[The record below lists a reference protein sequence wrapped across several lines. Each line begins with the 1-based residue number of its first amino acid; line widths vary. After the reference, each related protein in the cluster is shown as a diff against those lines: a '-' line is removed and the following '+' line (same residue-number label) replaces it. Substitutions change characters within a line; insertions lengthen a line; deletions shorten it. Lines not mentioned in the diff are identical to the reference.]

1 MGDHFYG
8 KVRSRVAATAS
19 TATSGGVSA
28 TIAAP
33 TDTARHYAV
42 TGIQTSSDAACLV
55 TIESP
60 ASTVLWRK
68 RYAAA
73 HAASETFLPGVI
85 NAAVGAAVL
94 VKTSAS
100 TSNTEGNIQAFLV

>member
-8 KVRSRVAATAS
+8 KVRSRTSATAATA
-19 TATSGGVSA
+19 TTGGVSA
-28 TIAAP
+28 TITAP
-33 TDTARHYAV
+33 TTPRHYSV
-42 TGIQTSSDAACLV
+42 SGIQTSSDAACLV

-73 HAASETFLPGVI
+73 HAASEEFELGTIVG
-85 NAAVGAAVL
+85 AAGAAVL

-100 TSNTEGNIQAFLV
+100 TSNTEANIQALLV

>member
-8 KVRSRVAATAS
+8 KVRGRVAAS
-19 TATSGGVSA
+19 SVSGSGGVIV

-33 TDTARHYAV
+33 TDTQRHYSV
-42 TGIQTSSDAACLV
+42 SGIQTSSDAACIV

-73 HAASETFLPGVI
+73 HAVSETFPPGFI
-85 NAAVGAAVL
+85 NGATNAAIL

-100 TSNTEGNIQAFLV
+100 TTNTEANIQAFLV

>member
-1 MGDHFYG
+1 MGDPYYG
-8 KVRSRVAATAS
+8 KVRSRAS
-19 TATSGGVSA
+19 STSVGTSGGVSA
-28 TIAAP
+28 TIAAATSP
-33 TDTARHYAV
+33 RHYSV

-73 HAASETFLPGVI
+73 HAASESFPAGAI
-85 NAAVGAAVL
+85 VGAAGQAVL

-100 TSNTEGNIQAFLV
+100 TSNTEANIQALLV

>member
-8 KVRSRVAATAS
+8 KVRGRVAAS
-19 TATSGGVSA
+19 SVSGSGGVTT

-33 TDTARHYAV
+33 ADTKRHYSV
-42 TGIQTSSDAACLV
+42 SGIQTSADVACLV

-60 ASTVLWRK
+60 ASTTIWSK

-73 HAASETFLPGVI
+73 HAASEKFELGMV
-85 NAAVGAAVL
+85 NGAVGQAIL
-94 VKTSAS
+94 VKTSAGTTNS
-100 TSNTEGNIQAFLV
+100 EASIQAFLV

>member
-1 MGDHFYG
+1 MGDHFFG
-8 KVRSRVAATAS
+8 KVRGRVAATS
-19 TATSGGVSA
+19 VSTSGGVSV

-33 TDTARHYAV
+33 SDTARHYAV

-73 HAASETFLPGVI
+73 HAASESFPPGVI
-85 NAAVGAAVL
+85 NGAVGAAVI

-100 TSNTEGNIQAFLV
+100 TSNTEGNIQALTV

>member
-8 KVRSRVAATAS
+8 KVRSRTAATSVSGA
-19 TATSGGVSA
+19 GGVTV

-33 TDTARHYAV
+33 TAPRHYV
-42 TGIQTSSDAACLV
+42 VSGIQTSSDAACVV

-60 ASTVLWRK
+60 ASTVLWWK

-73 HAASETFLPGVI
+73 HAASEVFELGTIVG
-85 NAAVGAAVL
+85 AAGAAVL

-100 TSNTEGNIQAFLV
+100 TTNTEGNIQALLV